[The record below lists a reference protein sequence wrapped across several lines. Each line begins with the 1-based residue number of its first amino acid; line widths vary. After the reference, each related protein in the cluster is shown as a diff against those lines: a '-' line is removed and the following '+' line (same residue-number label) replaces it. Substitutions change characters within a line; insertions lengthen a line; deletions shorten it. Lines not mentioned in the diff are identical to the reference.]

1 MKIEALRKELKKDNK
16 VSNFNKKNLKDKK
29 INYKYN
35 NKLKIIGITGSRG
48 KSTTAY
54 ILHFLFLV
62 RYINHL

>member
-35 NKLKIIGITGSRG
+35 NKLK
-48 KSTTAY
+48 KA
-54 ILHFLFLV
+54 
-62 RYINHL
+62 